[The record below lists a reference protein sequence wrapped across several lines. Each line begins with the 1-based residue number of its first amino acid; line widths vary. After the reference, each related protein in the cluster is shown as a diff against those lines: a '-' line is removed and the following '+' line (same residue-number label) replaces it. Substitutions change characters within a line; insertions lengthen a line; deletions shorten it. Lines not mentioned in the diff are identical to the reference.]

1 MVWFCWHGHLY
12 GWLSMA
18 PECHHSNQSWHK
30 CYCVRLIASFPNVGA
45 DFLNSV
51 FISLSG
57 CRNPFVNTNSYLF
70 HTQCVSQKDT
80 LIGLKTLAS
89 NSPSATIRTAWS
101 GWDVPAVIFLIKS
114 LCPRISVM
122 VTSYLLI
129 LHCPREMLMVV
140 TFIFHFI
147 QDTGTLEGALF
158 HLSRL
163 FLKCLWFL
171 CQPPTFVDQMGMNV
185 RLTWATCPMM
195 TELIWVFSFATW
207 LRFSGGFHDTCVLVE
222 NLLLA
227 RSAIF
232 TIYQAPIYA

>member
-1 MVWFCWHGHLY
+1 
-12 GWLSMA
+12 MA

-51 FISLSG
+51 LVSLSG

-80 LIGLKTLAS
+80 LIGLETLAS
-89 NSPSATIRTAWS
+89 NSPTPSATIRTAWS
-101 GWDVPAVIFLIKS
+101 GWHVPAVIFLIKS
-114 LCPRISVM
+114 LCPGISVM

-129 LHCPREMLMVV
+129 LHCPRETLMVV
-140 TFIFHFI
+140 LPINGDTTLTLIFHFI

-163 FLKCLWFL
+163 FFKCLWFL
-171 CQPPTFVDQMGMNV
+171 CQRPTFVDQMGMNV
-185 RLTWATCPMM
+185 RLTWAACPMRTGLM
-195 TELIWVFSFATW
+195 WVFSFAAW
-207 LRFSGGFHDTCVLVE
+207 LRFSGGFHHTCVLVE
-222 NLLLA
+222 NLLLV

-232 TIYQAPIYA
+232 IICQVPIYA